1 MYVVVIAWLYVVLMA
16 AVAEVVSSTGT
27 VLGAVITFGLYGL
40 LPLGIVV
47 YIMGTPGRKRALKA
61 RQLADRAHLAPPP
74 GADGASATP
83 AVPVSSDTP
92 DADGKTTAG
101 PQTGTVPPVGKEA

>member
-16 AVAEVVSSTGT
+16 AVAEAVSSTGT
-27 VLGAVITFGLYGL
+27 VLGAIITFLLYGL

-61 RQLADRAHLAPPP
+61 HAMAERAEAAKPPEPDSANSAPS
-74 GADGASATP
+74 ASYA
-83 AVPVSSDTP
+83 P
-92 DADGKTTAG
+92 DADSKTPAA
-101 PQTGTVPPVGKEA
+101 PQTGTVAPVRKEP